1 MAWATARGMVGTL
14 TEDTTGPVSADI
26 KNGVAW
32 GMTRRKHT
40 RIIAVDGRFHE
51 RSHPP
56 ADNHLFFRAEEV
68 RAI

>member
-14 TEDTTGPVSADI
+14 TEDTTGSVTGI
-26 KNGVAW
+26 KNDIAQ

-40 RIIAVDGRFHE
+40 RIIAVDSCFHE
-51 RSHPP
+51 RPHPP
-56 ADNHLFFRAEEV
+56 TDNHLFIRAEEV

>member
-1 MAWATARGMVGTL
+1 L
-14 TEDTTGPVSADI
+14 TEDTTGSVSADI
-26 KNGVAW
+26 ENGVDK

-51 RSHPP
+51 RPHPP
-56 ADNHLFFRAEEV
+56 TDNHLFIRAEKV